1 MSPPLYADLGKQARD
16 IFGKGF
22 HFGLTKIDVK
32 TLTSSGLLLNS
43 MGQSVNE
50 IGKVTASLEGK
61 YPLPGK
67 GATLTTKWTS
77 DSLVT
82 SKLDVDNVPGCGGL
96 RLTLEGKFDTVKNAK
111 DGKIAAEYHRDVLA
125 AAADVDLNLSGP
137 IVNTSAVIGRDGL
150 LAGLQMTFDSAK
162 SKLVKNNVAVTVHAR
177 DFILHGS
184 LNNGQI
190 FGGSL
195 FKKVAFYALKTIVL
209 SFIGQL
215 LVSGPPPVRHRRYP
229 GLDGQH
235 QRRHGRAGS
244 QVRVG
249 RHDLRQSQDK
259 QQPTAGAGPSAGCQG
274 GGHRHTLGSH

>member
-32 TLTSSGLLLNS
+32 TSTSSGLLLNS

-96 RLTLEGKFDTVKNAK
+96 RLTLEGKFDTVKNVK
-111 DGKIAAEYHRDVLA
+111 DGKVAMV
-125 AAADVDLNLSGP
+125 
-137 IVNTSAVIGRDGL
+137 
-150 LAGLQMTFDSAK
+150 AK
-162 SKLVKNNVAVTVHAR
+162 
-177 DFILHGS
+177 
-184 LNNGQI
+184 
-190 FGGSL
+190 
-195 FKKVAFYALKTIVL
+195 
-209 SFIGQL
+209 
-215 LVSGPPPVRHRRYP
+215 PVR
-229 GLDGQH
+229 D
-235 QRRHGRAGS
+235 A
-244 QVRVG
+244 
-249 RHDLRQSQDK
+249 
-259 QQPTAGAGPSAGCQG
+259 
-274 GGHRHTLGSH
+274 